1 MRSVKISDFLNV
13 VKPEYVFIRIKP
25 NNSIRNE
32 KTHKLAKTV
41 ASLYKQLNEQFRKE
55 EAVAKRILGREF
67 LIGTK
72 YSFEQPAKVSYYI
85 YVEKKKVEF
94 YFIVP
99 RKYYSVIKEKMTDVW
114 SNLTVEQVAELPSF
128 GPSATKHQLVYTKE
142 DGLSLATNRSN
153 NDLLH
158 STLNIIDVMEEGDRA
173 AVFYNFM
180 PTNQNTFKPRYR
192 NTIDRVKKGLPVDRN
207 KLGLG
212 YALKLALGSLFYIAD
227 SISDALGELDGKKKP
242 QKDSMFEALL
252 QQMNGAKKY
261 EESTR
266 KKATATI
273 IDTQILVM
281 SESAD
286 RLRERNNAKS
296 LAQSFDT
303 ISDDN
308 RLEHRA
314 YKGEFKPTDYRIKGA
329 EVNKVGD
336 EEAQNFLALPGR
348 SILENYGFIDK
359 VDTTETDVPEEL
371 RTGVMRIGESIYR
384 GMKRPAYLSTD
395 SEFKYLSLILIGPNR
410 AGKSTLI
417 GNLSYDAIKAD
428 ECVIMFDY
436 IGNCELSDEVAEL
449 FPPEK
454 RLFIECDNQETLQ
467 GLGYN
472 EVGVTDEEF
481 TQYDNAKKQTTQL
494 MTLVNSINTS
504 DTHLSPKMER
514 YLTSASTVVF
524 MQGGA
529 IRDVFQV
536 LQSVVKRYKFLKGLP
551 SIKDEDIRESVE
563 ECIESLMELDD
574 VDKDGNL
581 KGTKLNLIVG
591 IIDRLNKL
599 KANTFMELM
608 LKKDCTYNI
617 NLVDEMQKPQLICI
631 KMPEHMFTTDN
642 EKDVYATYWITK
654 LWMALQI
661 RKQKFKNNRDAMTKC
676 NLVIDELYQVE
687 NTEKFLTSKLSRL
700 PKFNIKPIISCHYLN
715 QIKHIREELRS
726 ASASYLLI
734 AGCDKQ
740 NFAEFKEELRP
751 FELDDLLALKRFHA
765 MSLIKTKSGY
775 AKMITALPKP
785 VNKIV
790 DNFVLSSEKD
800 TQVSETYAYNEV

>member
-1 MRSVKISDFLNV
+1 MKRIKVSEFINV

-32 KTHKLAKTV
+32 KTHKLAKTI

-55 EAVAKRILGREF
+55 EAKAISVLGREF
-67 LIGTK
+67 LVGTK
-72 YSFEQPAKVSYYI
+72 YSFEQPTKVSYYI
-85 YVEKKKVEF
+85 YIEKKKAEF
-94 YFIVP
+94 YFVVP
-99 RKYYSVIKEKMTDVW
+99 RKYYSIIKEKLTDVW
-114 SNLTVEQVAELPSF
+114 SNLTVEEVAELPAFSD
-128 GPSATKHQLVYTKE
+128 SATKHQLVYTKE

-153 NDLLH
+153 NELLH
-158 STLNIIDVMEEGDRA
+158 STMNIIDVMEEGDRVG
-173 AVFYNFM
+173 VFYNFI
-180 PTNQNTFKPRYR
+180 PTNQNTFRPRYR

-207 KLGLG
+207 KLGLS
-212 YALKLALGSLFYIAD
+212 YALKLALGTLFYIAD
-227 SISDALGELDGKKKP
+227 SISEALSELDGKKKRKN
-242 QKDSMFEALL
+242 KDSMFDSIIE
-252 QQMNGAKKY
+252 QMNGVKKF
-261 EESTR
+261 EVSTQ
-266 KKATATI
+266 KKAAATI
-273 IDTQILVM
+273 LDTQILVM

-286 RLRERNNAKS
+286 KLRQRNNAKS
-296 LAQSFDT
+296 LAQAFDT

-308 RLEHRA
+308 RLEYRT
-314 YKGEFKPTDYRIKGA
+314 YKGEFNPIDYRIKGA
-329 EVNKVGD
+329 DVNKIGD
-336 EEAQNFLALPGR
+336 EEAQNFLAMPGR
-348 SILENYGFIDK
+348 SMLENYNFIDK

-371 RTGVMRIGESIYR
+371 REGVMRIGDSIYR

-417 GNLSYDAIKAD
+417 GNLSYDAIKAN

-454 RLFIECDNQETLQ
+454 RLFIECDNQEKLQ

-472 EVGVTDEEF
+472 EVGVTDDEF
-481 TQYDNAKKQTTQL
+481 MQYDNAKKQTTQL

-524 MQGGA
+524 MQSGA

-536 LQSVVKRYKFLKGLP
+536 LQSHSKRHKFLTGLP
-551 SIKDEDIRESVE
+551 KIKDEDIRESIE
-563 ECIESLMELDD
+563 ECIESLLELDE
-574 VDKDGNL
+574 VDKEGNI

-608 LKKDCTYNI
+608 LKKSCENNVD
-617 NLVDEMQKPQLICI
+617 LVDEMQKPQLICI

-661 RKQKFKNNRDAMTKC
+661 RKNKFKNNRDAMTKV

-726 ASASYLLI
+726 ASASYMLV

-740 NFAEFKEELRP
+740 NFNEFKEELRP
-751 FELDDLLALKRFHA
+751 FELEDLLALKRFHS
-765 MSLIKTKSGY
+765 MNLIKTKSGY
-775 AKMITALPKP
+775 AKLITKLPAP
-785 VNKIV
+785 VNTIA
-790 DNFVLSSEKD
+790 
-800 TQVSETYAYNEV
+800 ETAQTNEHNVEISFN